1 MALGLCGLFLSLSL
15 LILMVAA
22 QEHTEQKDV
31 HRSSFPTG
39 FIFGAA
45 SAAYQY
51 EGAAA
56 EGHRGPSIWDTF
68 THDHP
73 EAIADRSTGDVAID
87 FYHRSKE
94 DMGFLKYMGMDA
106 FRFSISWS
114 RILPNGSL
122 SGGVNQEGVDYY
134 NTLINDLLDHGL
146 QPFVTLFHWDLPQGL
161 ESQYQGFLSPSIVN
175 DFRDYSEICFKEF
188 GDRVKHWITLNEP
201 WTFCDRG
208 YSSGIFAPGRCSPWT
223 EGKCTEGDSSREPYL
238 CAHHQ
243 LLSHAAAVKQ
253 YRRKYQVSSISI
265 YIHLSYLIIY
275 ICRQASQKGMIGI
288 TLITHWFVPY
298 SNSKSDEDAV
308 SRALD
313 FMFGWFMDPLTQG
326 DYPFTMRAIVGNR
339 LPKFTAKQSK
349 MVRGSF
355 DFIGLNYYTTYFA
368 NSISLLTKLN
378 ASYETDSYTLQ
389 SGKRQGTPIGTQA
402 ASDWLFVYPEGIR
415 EALLYLKNRYN
426 NPIIYITENGV
437 DEVNNASWPLNEA
450 LQDDMRVDYYK
461 NHLYFVEKAIRDGV
475 DVRGYFA
482 WSLLDN
488 FEWSDGYTVRFGIV
502 YVDYRNGLKRYP
514 KTSAHWF
521 QEVLNN

>member
-253 YRRKYQVSSISI
+253 YRRKYQ
-265 YIHLSYLIIY
+265 
-275 ICRQASQKGMIGI
+275 ASQKGMIGI

-426 NPIIYITENGV
+426 NPIIYITENGNLNHHVLLSLLGV